1 MNQTTG
7 GRWLI
12 GITGAAALFL
22 APAVRGEDITVST
35 YYPSPRGVYDELRA
49 NTVVLKDSTTGK
61 SYSLTVHDGKLLATD
76 LEKHRAFVLLEF
88 PAATSP

>member
-1 MNQTTG
+1 MNRAMW

-12 GITGAAALFL
+12 GLAGATLCL

-49 NTVVLKDSTTGK
+49 NTVVLRDSATEK
-61 SYSLTVHDGKLLATD
+61 SYSLTMREGKLLVTD
-76 LEKHRAFVLLEF
+76 LAKHKAFVLLEF
-88 PAATSP
+88 PEASSP